1 MNQFTA
7 AAIQLDSQ
15 SNKEENLKQIVS
27 FIEEAAQKGAKLITM
42 PENCNYVGL
51 EGAASAEEVPG
62 GQNLPGIL
70 RAGEEARCLAP
81 LWQYL

>member
-42 PENCNYVGL
+42 PEN
-51 EGAASAEEVPG
+51 
-62 GQNLPGIL
+62 
-70 RAGEEARCLAP
+70 
-81 LWQYL
+81 